1 MKRAPA
7 HYHLEKTIERPYMG
21 LRTIAWMPT
30 SARYPEHGQRVIWTG
45 LRGQQVHGTYRGD
58 NQWDA
63 DPTDERAAHRIQY
76 RPSLWRPE

>member
-1 MKRAPA
+1 LKSRSIS
-7 HYHLEKTIERPYMG
+7 YNLEKTTERPFMG

-30 SARYPEHGQRVIWTG
+30 SARYPEADQRVIWTG
-45 LRGQQVHGTYRGD
+45 LRGQQVHGAYRGD

-63 DPTDERAAHRIQY
+63 DATDERQAHRIQY